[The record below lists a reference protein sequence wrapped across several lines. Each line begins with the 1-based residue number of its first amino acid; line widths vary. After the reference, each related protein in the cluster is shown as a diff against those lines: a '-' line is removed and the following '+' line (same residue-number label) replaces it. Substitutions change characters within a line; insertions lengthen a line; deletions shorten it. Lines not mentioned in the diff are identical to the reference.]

1 MNIGRDERDFID
13 CLRGLSILRVVLGH
27 LGLFWLMRPYSEFLH
42 ALLPLLFF
50 VSGAVSFGSFLR
62 SDDNRRFLLRRLV
75 VIVSPYYALVV
86 LALLAGWLGQQ
97 ALSYQ
102 PSGDGVIRLLFLNPK
117 NGDLFFPIGQVWFL
131 HALLLITFVSIPLF
145 SLARRA
151 PSWLWLPVILSLM
164 LGTAQLFTNLS
175 PSLSL
180 LGHNTYQAWS
190 NMGFFFFGSWYMQ
203 HHQQPW
209 LARLLPGMAVL
220 AAVIATLALWLSG
233 GEVGLS
239 HHSYAPD
246 LYYLACSFCALALI
260 LALKPVLIR
269 LFFALPRL
277 KQFLLFT
284 SVHAYS
290 IFLLHS
296 FFIFASEYWLGLAN
310 VSGQPLYALAKIA
323 LVLAACY
330 LCCPLLTRLS
340 QLLSNAVLKGLAL
353 PPRRSMQRAS

>member
-1 MNIGRDERDFID
+1 MHIGHDERDFID

-27 LGLFWLMRPYSEFLH
+27 LGLFWILRPYSEFLH
-42 ALLPLLFF
+42 ALLPLLFL

-62 SDDNRRFLLRRLV
+62 SDNSGRFLLRRLV
-75 VIVSPYYALVV
+75 VIVSPYYVLVA
-86 LALLAGWLGQQ
+86 LALAAGLLWQQ
-97 ALSYQ
+97 ALNYA
-102 PSGDGVIRLLFLNPK
+102 PSGDALLRLLALNPK
-117 NGDLFFPIGQVWFL
+117 KGDLFFPIGQVWFL
-131 HALLLITFVSIPLF
+131 HALLLITLVSIPLF
-145 SLARRA
+145 MLARRA
-151 PSWLWLPVILSLM
+151 AGVLWLPVMLSLL

-175 PSLSL
+175 PSLTL

-190 NMGFFFFGSWYMQ
+190 NMGFFFFGAWYMQ
-203 HHQQPW
+203 YHEQRWLAQVLPW
-209 LARLLPGMAVL
+209 LAAGSALIAVL
-220 AAVIATLALWLSG
+220 AVRLSG

-246 LYYLACSFCALALI
+246 LYYLACSFCALTLI
-260 LALKPVLIR
+260 LALKPLLIR
-269 LFFALPRL
+269 LFLALPRL

-310 VSGQPLYALAKIA
+310 VSGRPFYALAKIA

-330 LCCPLLTRLS
+330 LCCPLLTHLGQR
-340 QLLSNAVLKGLAL
+340 LSNALLKALAL
-353 PPRRSMQRAS
+353 PARRSMQRA